1 MPCSAHKFK
10 TGERIELFNCVC
22 VCLGGEEEEGRRVR
36 VETVILPQVGM
47 DGDTFVLVEL
57 WEEKMGKLCFL
68 GCDDYLLKQE
78 MQIAKPLKDSISSIC
93 SYISTAS
100 CFLLCSWIAILD
112 KIMMDVV
119 CVLITISKIY
129 SIGKTIL
136 RYMTELDSLHI
147 HKQIK
152 KQPVYNK
159 NMSSVLPV
167 ALCLWGE

>member
-1 MPCSAHKFK
+1 
-10 TGERIELFNCVC
+10 
-22 VCLGGEEEEGRRVR
+22 
-36 VETVILPQVGM
+36 
-47 DGDTFVLVEL
+47 
-57 WEEKMGKLCFL
+57 MGKLCFL
-68 GCDDYLLKQE
+68 GCDDYLLKQD
-78 MQIAKPLKDSISSIC
+78 MQIAKLLKDSISSIC
-93 SYISTAS
+93 SYSSTAS

-136 RYMTELDSLHI
+136 RYRSELDSLHI

-159 NMSSVLPV
+159 NMSSILPV
-167 ALCLWGE
+167 AQFSFSVAYLQ